1 MGRCSSREEFRIFR
15 ILALDPITGRIRKGI
30 PWNLVPFPI
39 LLLLSVPR
47 SFCLVCNQNLV
58 NSSKFWWTGLRG
70 FARRHRPPAWQYN
83 NLIRSHIHGKPSG
96 RFPWGDHT
104 GVHLMKTNSTFLRGW
119 GIYRNDSKCRPH
131 VARVVSSTTT
141 PPPTNPRLVC
151 ISWHETITPLPCNW
165 NEQYFPLANSPTFPV
180 LRMHR
185 SISNEA
191 FLNFPRIP
199 TDRNYPFSPRTKPP
213 LSFSFSSYAS
223 SFQFLSLLFSFLS
236 FSSRTFIPFHR
247 FSNGDDGIFQW
258 LESRAAKKEST

>member
-141 PPPTNPRLVC
+141 LPRQTPGSSVFRSTKQLQRSPVIETNSIFL
-151 ISWHETITPLPCNW
+151 
-165 NEQYFPLANSPTFPV
+165 SPTRQLSPYY
-180 LRMHR
+180 
-185 SISNEA
+185 ECTGA
-191 FLNFPRIP
+191 FLTR
-199 TDRNYPFSPRTKPP
+199 
-213 LSFSFSSYAS
+213 
-223 SFQFLSLLFSFLS
+223 LF
-236 FSSRTFIPFHR
+236 
-247 FSNGDDGIFQW
+247 
-258 LESRAAKKEST
+258 